1 MCFVTKTRKK
11 KKKKETICVWNKL
24 EKRAKEGKNNQLFIK
39 LLNLSMKEEKKLKY
53 CNYST
58 GFPRTLFP
66 RDDTF

>member
-1 MCFVTKTRKK
+1 MCFVTTIRKK
-11 KKKKETICVWNKL
+11 KKKGTICMWNTL

-58 GFPRTLFP
+58 GFPRILLP